1 MAKSQPKLLWAF
13 VTSSFPWAL
22 ALVTF
27 LDIWIGLVWT
37 DADADADA
45 DAGKRR
51 CRGSTAE
58 GQPRLHVKAVGT
70 RRRQQQQQQQPPPP
84 PADAA
89 RKSRRKDTDLALKVL
104 C

>member
-27 LDIWIGLVWT
+27 LDIWIGLVWQT
-37 DADADADA
+37 QTRTHEALQ
-45 DAGKRR
+45 
-51 CRGSTAE
+51 GSTAE

-70 RRRQQQQQQQPPPP
+70 RRRQQQQQQQPTP